1 MVDFVSLAWQN
12 QNNAYESYYILIST
26 KFYRNNTFNKN
37 KFNLYYSKCNE
48 KKTVQNLT
56 NKNEYFD

>member
-1 MVDFVSLAWQN
+1 MVDFVSFAWQN